1 MLSQEHLTLRLV
13 RLKPSEK
20 WAHGA
25 NGLSFVFSKEGGGR
39 YVSPEVTHRLAPGDV
54 LVLNGTP
61 PDESGLCADEG
72 GEMVFWFFAANFE
85 HLFPLFASNEICLL
99 QNVTEGFKGTRLYEA
114 SNPLAGECHRLLAE
128 VPPQFNLDHRSQLLR
143 VVAAI
148 LSVEFK
154 NAQPHRVGFV
164 RSEEHITQVFEKLSA
179 TDLLS
184 LSVGELAARFG
195 CSKRHLN
202 RLFHQH
208 FGFSVAAMRM
218 EMRLL
223 KAASLLRDPDTKV
236 INVAEQCGFNHLG
249 LFNTCFKRRFG
260 NSPGQ
265 WRKISAQTGG
275 QSVRPVNDSSV
286 CPVQS
291 YGSCPWAGYFDNCQP
306 AEGRT
311 PETQKDGS
319 AKLVISVQIPDE
331 SAGHKPVASQRK
343 IAGNAGRQNLLR
355 SGSSITKKSC
365 SS

>member
-13 RLKPSEK
+13 HLKPSEK
-20 WAHGA
+20 WVHGA
-25 NGLSFVFSKEGGGR
+25 NGLSFVFPKGGGGK
-39 YVSPEVTHRLAPGDV
+39 YVSTEITQRLAPGDV

-61 PDESGLCADEG
+61 QDESGLCADEG
-72 GEMVFWFFAANFE
+72 GEMDFWFFAANLE

-99 QNVTEGFKGTRLYEA
+99 QNMTEGFKGTRLYEA
-114 SNPLAGECHRLLAE
+114 SSPLAGECHRLLAE

-154 NAQPHRVGFV
+154 TAQPHRVGFV
-164 RSEEHITQVFEKLSA
+164 RSEEHIIQVFEKLSA
-179 TDLLS
+179 NELLS

-208 FGFSVAAMRM
+208 FGFSVASMRM

-223 KAASLLRDPDTKV
+223 NAASLLRDPDTKV

-265 WRKISAQTGG
+265 WRKTSTQADS

-286 CPVQS
+286 CPVRS

-306 AEGRT
+306 AEGK
-311 PETQKDGS
+311 PSETQQAGP
-319 AKLVISVQIPDE
+319 AKLVISVQIPDG
-331 SAGHKPVASQRK
+331 SAGHKPGASQRK
-343 IAGNAGRQNLLR
+343 IAGITGRQNLLR
-355 SGSSITKKSC
+355 PGSSITKKS
-365 SS
+365 

>member
-1 MLSQEHLTLRLV
+1 MLLQEHLVLRLA
-13 RLKPSEK
+13 RLEPSEK
-20 WAHGA
+20 WIPRA
-25 NGLSFVFSKEGGGR
+25 NALSFVFPKGGSGECVSKA
-39 YVSPEVTHRLAPGDV
+39 VTQRLVPGDA

-61 PDESGLCADEG
+61 EDDSGLCADG
-72 GEMVFWFFAANFE
+72 RSEMVFWFFAVNFE
-85 HLFPLFASNEICLL
+85 HLFPLFASKEICLL
-99 QNVTEGFKGTRLYEA
+99 QNVSEGFKGIKLYGA
-114 SNPLAGECHRLLAE
+114 SSPLAKECHRLLAE
-128 VPPQFNLDHRSQLLR
+128 VPPQFNLAHRSQLLR

-154 NAQPHRVGFV
+154 TAQPHRVGFV

-179 TDLLS
+179 DEFLS

-265 WRKISAQTGG
+265 WRKSTAQAEG

-286 CPVQS
+286 CPVRS
-291 YGSCPWAGYFDNCQP
+291 MARARGP
-306 AEGRT
+306 ATSTTVNR
-311 PETQKDGS
+311 QK
-319 AKLVISVQIPDE
+319 ANRLKLSR
-331 SAGHKPVASQRK
+331 PV
-343 IAGNAGRQNLLR
+343 RQNL
-355 SGSSITKKSC
+355 
-365 SS
+365 